1 MLCNRVPIINYS
13 SRVKSIRSEWHIL
26 LICYWVDLLA
36 LCWQMTLYLDTS
48 WSKAV
53 VFLWP
58 LFFSSHWLWLCLTSF
73 ILSRQ
78 LDRNKDKKRGNISR
92 LKTELSM
99 FSVFV
104 SGISVAF
111 LMLWLFSWALS
122 WENAQQLELF
132 CCWSAGICR
141 TCKWRTET
149 VNNQIALVDPCVQH
163 VSTGARWFWT
173 VNKDDPLRAH
183 HSLPWAAALTHPHTR
198 TPAVDW
204 TSVCVCWRRWGV
216 RWKSSEVKGFI
227 TIKTVFSFHPFE
239 GRVRRVCI

>member
-13 SRVKSIRSEWHIL
+13 SRVKSIRSEWHSFNML
-26 LICYWVDLLA
+26 L
-36 LCWQMTLYLDTS
+36 S
-48 WSKAV
+48 WSARFV
-53 VFLWP
+53 LADDP
-58 LFFSSHWLWLCLTSF
+58 LFGYFMVEGSCLFVAT
-73 ILSRQ
+73 ILFFPLTVIVFNLLYIISATWPKQRQ
-78 LDRNKDKKRGNISR
+78 KRGNISR